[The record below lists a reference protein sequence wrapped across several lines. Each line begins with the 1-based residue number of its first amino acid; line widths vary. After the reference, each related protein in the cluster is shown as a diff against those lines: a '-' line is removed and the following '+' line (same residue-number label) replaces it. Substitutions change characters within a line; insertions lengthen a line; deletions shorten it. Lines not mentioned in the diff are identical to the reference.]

1 MTLFTKL
8 TIAIIF
14 FFFGF
19 AVGMLTIALSLE
31 DVNKNDKQN
40 G

>member
-1 MTLFTKL
+1 MFFTKI
-8 TIAIIF
+8 TCAIIF

-40 G
+40 E

>member
-19 AVGMLTIALSLE
+19 AVGMLTIAMSFE
-31 DVNKNDKQN
+31 ETNKKE
-40 G
+40 

>member
-1 MTLFTKL
+1 MFFIKL

-19 AVGMLTIALSLE
+19 AAGMLTIALSLE
-31 DVNKNDKQN
+31 EVNKGEKS
-40 G
+40 